1 MPRHTGVSHFMLTV
15 TDLDVSTRFYAD
27 VMGLLPLLD

>member
-1 MPRHTGVSHFMLTV
+1 MLTV